1 MLATANFVWVPPILQ
16 FLWEACAGSAFAR
29 KFVPV
34 NVMLSVCDGE
44 VLAGEVFGL
53 MLVRLGSG
61 FGGGLMMKAMG
72 LERPLFPAPEAG
84 LRVMMV
90 ATPGFATNA
99 AGTVAVAGV
108 PGGAPPLSGWGGL
121 GKRVAFP
128 FTNVFL
134 NKTGA
139 LVGGGKT

>member
-16 FLWEACAGSAFAR
+16 FTWEACAGSAFAR

-72 LERPLFPAPEAG
+72 LGRPLFPAPGAG
-84 LRVMMV
+84 LGGRLW
-90 ATPGFATNA
+90 APPGFSTH
-99 AGTVAVAGV
+99 
-108 PGGAPPLSGWGGL
+108 P
-121 GKRVAFP
+121 
-128 FTNVFL
+128 
-134 NKTGA
+134 
-139 LVGGGKT
+139 